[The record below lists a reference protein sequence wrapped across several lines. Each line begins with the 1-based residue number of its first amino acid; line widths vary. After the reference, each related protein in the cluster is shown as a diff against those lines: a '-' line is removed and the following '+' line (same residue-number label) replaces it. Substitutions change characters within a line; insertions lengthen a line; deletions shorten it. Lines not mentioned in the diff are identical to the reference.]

1 MGRRKP
7 FVDKKKSTT
16 YNVIYREAA
25 QEDETA
31 EQREWVEKEKGVGVG
46 RPDMDLLE
54 ERHHQESLQ
63 GRRYPPGHPLSWL
76 EEEEGQ
82 ETLSEERRKQNL
94 DLGFPD
100 DGYDYL
106 KHLRVL
112 GKGKVQGLSTAEG
125 PSTAAAAHP
134 PAAGDLWEPA
144 PEAPHAGC
152 TLLLMAALQVMQ
164 SLTQCMHGHVFGWI
178 NIEFCI
184 SQGPAWQ
191 CGPV

>member
-31 EQREWVEKEKGVGVG
+31 EEREWVEKEKGVGVG

-82 ETLSEERRKQNL
+82 EALSEDRRKQNL

-112 GKGKVQGLSTAEG
+112 GKGRGEGLSTAEG
-125 PSTAAAAHP
+125 PSAPAAANP
-134 PAAGDLWEPA
+134 PAAGELFQAAHKGQPA
-144 PEAPHAGC
+144 VCAWPLTAAPQLIDVPC
-152 TLLLMAALQVMQ
+152 
-164 SLTQCMHGHVFGWI
+164 S
-178 NIEFCI
+178 
-184 SQGPAWQ
+184 
-191 CGPV
+191 CG